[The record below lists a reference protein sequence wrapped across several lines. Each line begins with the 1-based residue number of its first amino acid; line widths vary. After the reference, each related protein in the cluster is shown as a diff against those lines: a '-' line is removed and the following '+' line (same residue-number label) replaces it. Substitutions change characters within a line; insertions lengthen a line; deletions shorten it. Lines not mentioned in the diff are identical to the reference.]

1 MREGAGPDDLAAQ
14 FRRFATGVRR
24 DGARRYARIAEGVAG
39 DVSLLALVGAA
50 PPDQRRP
57 NILLA
62 AVHYLLLS
70 ESDDPLAEHYPTV
83 LAWRGGD
90 PSAALDP
97 DTADPFPPFAAFCA
111 RRRDEI
117 LKLVA
122 SRATQTNEVGR
133 CRAILPALSTVGER
147 AGVPLA
153 VVDLG
158 AAAGLNLLFDRYA
171 YDYAYGNGDHV
182 RAGAAGSPVG
192 LDCAVREGAV
202 PTAVPSIAARVG
214 LDRRPVDV
222 RDDDQLRWL
231 LACQWPDHVDR
242 FEIASRALELARS
255 LPELPVVHEGGAVDD
270 LERVA
275 APLAPDAHLCLLH
288 SWVAAYFT
296 PEEQRALSETV
307 TRLAATRP
315 VSWII
320 AEAPYEVPGLPM
332 PPPAGPATAA
342 TPDTLDTPAT
352 PDTLDTPATADTLD
366 TPGTPDTKAG
376 GTGPERG
383 ATAVVLVEEGPGR
396 ERTAVRLG
404 DMHSHGRWLHW
415 YGAPS

>member
-1 MREGAGPDDLAAQ
+1 MREGAGPDDLAEH
-14 FRRFATGVRR
+14 FRRFATGVER
-24 DGARRYARIAEGVAG
+24 DGARRYARITKGVAG
-39 DVSLLALVGAA
+39 DESLLALVDAA
-50 PPDQRRP
+50 APDQRRA

-70 ESDDPLAEHYPTV
+70 GSDDRLAEHYPTV
-83 LAWRGGD
+83 LAWRGGN
-90 PSAALDP
+90 PSTALDP
-97 DTADPFPPFAAFCA
+97 DTVDPFPPFAAFC
-111 RRRDEI
+111 RRHRDEI
-117 LKLVA
+117 LNLVS

-182 RAGAAGSPVG
+182 RAGAVGSPVE
-192 LDCAVREGAV
+192 LDCAVLEGAV
-202 PTAVPSIAARVG
+202 PTSVPSIAARVG
-214 LDRRPVDV
+214 LDLRPVDV

-231 LACQWPDHVDR
+231 LACQWPDHLDR
-242 FEIASRALELARS
+242 FEIASRALDLARS
-255 LPELPVVHEGGAVDD
+255 LPELPVVHEGDAVDD

-275 APLAPDAHLCLLH
+275 APLPPDAHLCLLH

-296 PEEQRALSETV
+296 PDEQHALSETV
-307 TRLAATRP
+307 ARLAATRP

-332 PPPAGPATAA
+332 PPPAGPG
-342 TPDTLDTPAT
+342 
-352 PDTLDTPATADTLD
+352 
-366 TPGTPDTKAG
+366 TPGTPDKKASG
-376 GTGPERG
+376 ANPEKKVRG

-415 YGAPS
+415 YGVPARL

>member
-1 MREGAGPDDLAAQ
+1 MRENSGPEELAEH
-14 FRRFATGVRR
+14 FRRFATGVER
-24 DGARRYARIAEGVAG
+24 DGARRYARITMGVAG
-39 DVSLLALVGAA
+39 DESLLALVGAA

-70 ESDDPLAEHYPTV
+70 GSDDPLAEHYPTV
-83 LAWRGGD
+83 LAWRGGN
-90 PSAALDP
+90 PSTALDP
-97 DTADPFPPFAAFCA
+97 DTADPFPPFAAFCG

-117 LKLVA
+117 VHLVA

-147 AGVPLA
+147 TGVPLA
-153 VVDLG
+153 LVDLG

-171 YDYAYGNGDHV
+171 YDYAYGDGEHV
-182 RAGAAGSPVG
+182 RAGAAGSPVE
-192 LDCAVREGAV
+192 LDCAVREGSV
-202 PTAVPSIAARVG
+202 PTSIPSIAARVG
-214 LDRRPVDV
+214 VDRRPVDV

-231 LACQWPDHVDR
+231 LACQWPDHLDR
-242 FEIASRALELARS
+242 FEIASRALELART
-255 LPELPVVHEGGAVDD
+255 LPELPVVHEGDAVAD

-275 APLAPDAHLCLLH
+275 ATLPKDAHLCLLH

-307 TRLAATRP
+307 ALLAATRP

-332 PPPAGPATAA
+332 PPPAGPAT
-342 TPDTLDTPAT
+342 LDP
-352 PDTLDTPATADTLD
+352 PSV
-366 TPGTPDTKAG
+366 PGTPCAPDTRASDGKS
-376 GTGPERG
+376 EKRVRG

-415 YGAPS
+415 YGVPA